1 MTIKS
6 DGGVLAPRDGLYIIK
21 RTSGRH
27 PCPDAVKVRA
37 TTTTSK
43 AGLQWEFV
51 WMIEIDDLMNFVD
64 ENGECIISLNKDG
77 FATIEI
83 FDDYR

>member
-21 RTSGRH
+21 RTSGEH
-27 PCPDAVKVRA
+27 PCNDAVKVRA